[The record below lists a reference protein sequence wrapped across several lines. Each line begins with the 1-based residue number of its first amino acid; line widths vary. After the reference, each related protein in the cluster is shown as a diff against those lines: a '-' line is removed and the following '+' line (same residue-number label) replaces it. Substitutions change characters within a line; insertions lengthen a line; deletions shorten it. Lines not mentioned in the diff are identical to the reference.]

1 MKIRTLTI
9 GFNLELPL
17 KREEFEKIAEVL
29 HSCKK
34 LFEKEGY
41 IVQTTRVTTQPWEE
55 YLKSEDQIVKLTQ
68 ILESFT
74 HKYDI
79 DYFSV
84 GTTTDPNNISLLFDI
99 VKKTS
104 NGFCST
110 LVSNNRQINYE
121 MAKQTSRLI
130 KELSKINKNGFAN
143 LRFAALFNVK
153 PGNPFFPASYHKGP
167 TSLTI
172 GTENSD
178 LVNKAFSKVKNIDE
192 AKSNLL
198 KVLNKEY
205 QQVEKIAERFTEEK
219 GIIYDGI
226 DVSIATSVGRNESV
240 VYAFEKLGF
249 GTFGEIGTLSVAYLV
264 TEILKRLDVKSCGYS
279 GLMLPV
285 LEDYGLAHR
294 NIEGSYNLHNL
305 LLYSSICGTGLDLIP
320 LPGNVSEEKIYALL
334 LDVAS
339 ISNKLNKQL
348 SARLMPIPNKNQGDM
363 TEFDFEYFVNSKIMK
378 I

>member
-1 MKIRTLTI
+1 MKIRTLNI

-17 KREEFEKIAEVL
+17 KREEFEKIAEIL
-29 HSCKK
+29 RSCKK
-34 LFEKEGY
+34 LFEEEGY
-41 IVQTTRVTTQPWEE
+41 FVQTTRVTTQPWEE
-55 YLKSEDQIVKLTQ
+55 YIKSKDQIVKLSK

-74 HKYDI
+74 RRFDI

-84 GTTTDPNNISLLFDI
+84 GTTTDPNNIEMLFEI
-99 VKKTS
+99 IKNSS

-110 LVSNNRQINYE
+110 LVSNNNGINYDLV
-121 MAKQTSRLI
+121 KQTSILI
-130 KELSKINKNGFAN
+130 KELSKIDENGFAN

-153 PGNPFFPASYHKGP
+153 PGNPFFPASYHEGP

-172 GTENSD
+172 GTENGD

-192 AKSNLL
+192 AKSKLL
-198 KVLNKEY
+198 KTLNNEF

-219 GIIYDGI
+219 GIVYGGI
-226 DVSIATSVGRNESV
+226 DVSIATSVKPNESV
-240 VYAFEKLGF
+240 VYAFEKLGIGNF
-249 GTFGEIGTLSVAYLV
+249 GGVGTLSVAYMV
-264 TEILKRLDVKSCGYS
+264 TEILKRLDVTRCGYS

-285 LEDYGLAHR
+285 LEDYALAHK

-305 LLYSSICGTGLDLIP
+305 LLYSSICGTGLDSIP

-339 ISNKLNKQL
+339 ISKKLNKQL
-348 SARLMPIPNKNQGDM
+348 SARLMPIPNKNQGEM